1 MISTSGQQTVAQKVV
16 VLTGGTRGIGYGL
29 ADSFLTLGCSVVISG
44 REVKNVDEAVARLA
58 SKHGVDRV
66 LGRACDVT
74 LCEQVQALWDAAA
87 ARFGRVDVWINNAG
101 ISLPQDD
108 LCEIAPDQ
116 IKAIVDTNTLGAMY
130 GARVAIKS
138 MLEQGSGAVY
148 NMEGLGSD
156 GRRIQGLTP
165 YGTTKYALAYLTDAL
180 AEEVKGTPV
189 IVGAIRPGM
198 VITDLI
204 TAQYKDRP
212 AEEWAE
218 ARRIFNI
225 LADRVETVTPWIA
238 RKVLDNRKNGGRINW
253 LNPGKVGWRFLTARF
268 RKRDLFSEEQRT

>member
-1 MISTSGQQTVAQKVV
+1 MKVV
-16 VLTGGTRGIGYGL
+16 TLTGGTRGIGYGL
-29 ADSFLTLGCSVVISG
+29 ADSFLALGCSVTISG
-44 REVKNVDEAVARLA
+44 RNQKNVDEAAATLA
-58 SKHGVDRV
+58 AKHGADRV

-74 LCEQVQALWDAAA
+74 QCDQVQNLWDAAK
-87 ARFGRVDVWINNAG
+87 ARFGRVDIWINNAG
-101 ISLPQDD
+101 ISLPQSSV
-108 LCEIAPDQ
+108 CELPPDQ
-116 IKAIVDTNTLGAMY
+116 IKAIVETNTLGAMY
-130 GARVAIKS
+130 GARVAIKG
-138 MLEQGSGAVY
+138 MREQGYGAVY

-156 GRRIQGLTP
+156 GRKIEGLIP

-180 AEEVKGTPV
+180 AQEVKGTPV

-212 AEEWAE
+212 AEEWAD

-238 RKVLDNRKNGGRINW
+238 QKVLDNRKNGARINW
-253 LNPGKVGWRFLTARF
+253 LSPIKVMGRFLTARF
-268 RKRDLFSEEQRT
+268 RKRDLFD